1 MNGFKWIDIKVK
13 VMEYW
18 GANMEFLLL
27 IVVAGLYYII
37 YLTAVMYSE
46 KIVVLPIIIY
56 TIVFVVIGITFIFI
70 GDSYDQLTNF
80 NVILYMASLFYAW
93 MAIRNLWNR
102 PLLLKYKNITDSSSG
117 IVNKS
122 EYNSVESL
130 RINIEIAKY
139 KVIIS
144 LIVAIVLT
152 VLMTL
157 KSTPQITAE
166 TRDFSISFFILSLFI
181 IIIFAVWDLII
192 RVRKGAFAF
201 VVIRPILFSCWLFI
215 LNMILSRLL

>member
-1 MNGFKWIDIKVK
+1 
-13 VMEYW
+13 
-18 GANMEFLLL
+18 MEFLLL

-56 TIVFVVIGITFIFI
+56 AIVFVVIGITYIFI

-80 NVILYMASLFYAW
+80 NVILYMGSLFYAW

-139 KVIIS
+139 KGIIS

-166 TRDFSISFFILSLFI
+166 TRDLSISFFILSLFI

-201 VVIRPILFSCWLFI
+201 VVIRPILFSFWLFI

>member
-1 MNGFKWIDIKVK
+1 
-13 VMEYW
+13 
-18 GANMEFLLL
+18 MEFLLL

-56 TIVFVVIGITFIFI
+56 AIVFVVIGITYIFI

-80 NVILYMASLFYAW
+80 NVILYMGSLFCAW
-93 MAIRNLWNR
+93 MAFRNLWNR

-139 KVIIS
+139 KGIIS

-166 TRDFSISFFILSLFI
+166 TRDLSISFFILSLFI

-192 RVRKGAFAF
+192 RVRKGTFAF

>member
-1 MNGFKWIDIKVK
+1 
-13 VMEYW
+13 
-18 GANMEFLLL
+18 MEFLLL

-46 KIVVLPIIIY
+46 RIVVLPIIIY
-56 TIVFVVIGITFIFI
+56 AIVFVVIGITYIFI

-139 KVIIS
+139 KGIIS
-144 LIVAIVLT
+144 LIAAIVLT

-192 RVRKGAFAF
+192 RVRKGTFAF

>member
-1 MNGFKWIDIKVK
+1 
-13 VMEYW
+13 
-18 GANMEFLLL
+18 MEFLLL

-56 TIVFVVIGITFIFI
+56 AIVFIVIGITFIFI

-80 NVILYMASLFYAW
+80 NVILYMGSLFYAW

-139 KVIIS
+139 KGIIS

>member
-1 MNGFKWIDIKVK
+1 
-13 VMEYW
+13 
-18 GANMEFLLL
+18 MEFLLL

-56 TIVFVVIGITFIFI
+56 AIVFVVIGITYIFI
-70 GDSYDQLTNF
+70 GDSYNQLTNF
-80 NVILYMASLFYAW
+80 NVILYMGSLFYVW
-93 MAIRNLWNR
+93 MAFRNLWNR

-139 KVIIS
+139 KGIIS

-166 TRDFSISFFILSLFI
+166 TRDLSISFFILSLFI
-181 IIIFAVWDLII
+181 IVIFAVWDLII

-201 VVIRPILFSCWLFI
+201 VVINLIFFSSWLFI

>member
-1 MNGFKWIDIKVK
+1 
-13 VMEYW
+13 
-18 GANMEFLLL
+18 MEFLLL

-46 KIVVLPIIIY
+46 RIVVLPIIIY
-56 TIVFVVIGITFIFI
+56 AIVFVVIGITYIFI

-102 PLLLKYKNITDSSSG
+102 PLLLKYKNITDISSG

-139 KVIIS
+139 KGIIS

-192 RVRKGAFAF
+192 RVRKGTFAF

>member
-1 MNGFKWIDIKVK
+1 
-13 VMEYW
+13 
-18 GANMEFLLL
+18 MEFLLL

-56 TIVFVVIGITFIFI
+56 AIVFVIIGITYIFI

-80 NVILYMASLFYAW
+80 NVILYMGSLFYAW

-139 KVIIS
+139 KGIIS

-166 TRDFSISFFILSLFI
+166 TRDLSISFFILSLFI
-181 IIIFAVWDLII
+181 IIIFAVWDLFI
-192 RVRKGAFAF
+192 RVRKGVFAF

-215 LNMILSRLL
+215 LNM

>member
-1 MNGFKWIDIKVK
+1 
-13 VMEYW
+13 
-18 GANMEFLLL
+18 FLLL

-46 KIVVLPIIIY
+46 RIVVLPIIIY
-56 TIVFVVIGITFIFI
+56 AIVFVVIGITYIFI

-139 KVIIS
+139 KGIIS

-192 RVRKGAFAF
+192 RVRKGTFAF

>member
-1 MNGFKWIDIKVK
+1 MVS
-13 VMEYW
+13 
-18 GANMEFLLL
+18 L
-27 IVVAGLYYII
+27 I
-37 YLTAVMYSE
+37 
-46 KIVVLPIIIY
+46 
-56 TIVFVVIGITFIFI
+56 FFI

-80 NVILYMASLFYAW
+80 NVILYMGSLFYAW
-93 MAIRNLWNR
+93 MAFRNIWNR

-122 EYNSVESL
+122 EYNAVESL

-139 KVIIS
+139 KGIIS

-166 TRDFSISFFILSLFI
+166 TRDLSISFFILSLFI

-192 RVRKGAFAF
+192 RVRKGTFAF

>member
-1 MNGFKWIDIKVK
+1 
-13 VMEYW
+13 
-18 GANMEFLLL
+18 MEFLLL

-56 TIVFVVIGITFIFI
+56 AILFVIIGITYIFI

-80 NVILYMASLFYAW
+80 NVILYMGSLFYAW

-139 KVIIS
+139 KGIIS

-157 KSTPQITAE
+157 TSTPQITAE
-166 TRDFSISFFILSLFI
+166 TRDLSISFFILSLFI
-181 IIIFAVWDLII
+181 IIIFAVWDLFI

-201 VVIRPILFSCWLFI
+201 VVIRPILFSCWIFI

>member
-1 MNGFKWIDIKVK
+1 
-13 VMEYW
+13 
-18 GANMEFLLL
+18 MEFLLL

-56 TIVFVVIGITFIFI
+56 AILFVIIGITYIFI

-80 NVILYMASLFYAW
+80 NVILYMGSLFYAW

-102 PLLLKYKNITDSSSG
+102 PLLLKYKNITDSLSG

-139 KVIIS
+139 KGIIS

-166 TRDFSISFFILSLFI
+166 TRDLSISFFILSLFI
-181 IIIFAVWDLII
+181 IVIFAVWDLII

>member
-1 MNGFKWIDIKVK
+1 
-13 VMEYW
+13 
-18 GANMEFLLL
+18 MEFLLL

-56 TIVFVVIGITFIFI
+56 AIVFVIIGITYIFI

-80 NVILYMASLFYAW
+80 NVILYMGSLFYAW

-102 PLLLKYKNITDSSSG
+102 PLLLKYKNITDSSNG

-139 KVIIS
+139 KGIIS

-166 TRDFSISFFILSLFI
+166 TRDLSISFFILSLFI
-181 IIIFAVWDLII
+181 IIIFAVWDLFI

>member
-1 MNGFKWIDIKVK
+1 
-13 VMEYW
+13 
-18 GANMEFLLL
+18 MEFLLL

-56 TIVFVVIGITFIFI
+56 AILFVIIGITYIFI

-80 NVILYMASLFYAW
+80 NVILYMGSLFYAW

-139 KVIIS
+139 KGIIS

-166 TRDFSISFFILSLFI
+166 TRDLSISFFILSLFI
-181 IIIFAVWDLII
+181 IIIFTVWDLFI

-201 VVIRPILFSCWLFI
+201 VVIRPILFSCWIFI

>member
-1 MNGFKWIDIKVK
+1 
-13 VMEYW
+13 
-18 GANMEFLLL
+18 MEFLLL

-56 TIVFVVIGITFIFI
+56 AIVFVVIGITYIFI

-80 NVILYMASLFYAW
+80 NVILYMGSLFYAW

-139 KVIIS
+139 KGIIS

-166 TRDFSISFFILSLFI
+166 TRDLSISFFILSLFI
-181 IIIFAVWDLII
+181 IVIFAVWDLII
-192 RVRKGAFAF
+192 RVRKGAFTF

-215 LNMILSRLL
+215 

>member
-1 MNGFKWIDIKVK
+1 
-13 VMEYW
+13 
-18 GANMEFLLL
+18 MEFLLL

-56 TIVFVVIGITFIFI
+56 AIVFVIIGITYIFI

-80 NVILYMASLFYAW
+80 NVILYMGSLFYAW

-102 PLLLKYKNITDSSSG
+102 LLLLKYKNITDSSSG

-139 KVIIS
+139 KGIIS

-166 TRDFSISFFILSLFI
+166 TRDLSISFFILSLFI
-181 IIIFAVWDLII
+181 IIIFAVWDLFI

>member
-1 MNGFKWIDIKVK
+1 
-13 VMEYW
+13 
-18 GANMEFLLL
+18 MEFLLL

-56 TIVFVVIGITFIFI
+56 AILFVIIGITYIFI

-80 NVILYMASLFYAW
+80 NVILYMGSLFYAW

-130 RINIEIAKY
+130 RINIEIA
-139 KVIIS
+139 
-144 LIVAIVLT
+144 VLT

-166 TRDFSISFFILSLFI
+166 TRDLSISFFILSLFI
-181 IIIFAVWDLII
+181 IIIFAVWDLFI

-201 VVIRPILFSCWLFI
+201 VVIRPILFSCWIFI

>member
-1 MNGFKWIDIKVK
+1 
-13 VMEYW
+13 
-18 GANMEFLLL
+18 MEFLLL

-56 TIVFVVIGITFIFI
+56 AILFVIIGITYIFI

-80 NVILYMASLFYAW
+80 NVILYMGSLFYAW

-139 KVIIS
+139 KGIIS

-166 TRDFSISFFILSLFI
+166 TRDLSISFFILSLFI

-192 RVRKGAFAF
+192 RVRKGTFAF

>member
-1 MNGFKWIDIKVK
+1 
-13 VMEYW
+13 
-18 GANMEFLLL
+18 MEFLLL

-56 TIVFVVIGITFIFI
+56 AIVFVIIGITYIFI

-80 NVILYMASLFYAW
+80 NVILYMGSFFYAW

-139 KVIIS
+139 KGIIS

-166 TRDFSISFFILSLFI
+166 TRDLSISFFILSLFI
-181 IIIFAVWDLII
+181 IIIFAVWDLFI

>member
-1 MNGFKWIDIKVK
+1 
-13 VMEYW
+13 
-18 GANMEFLLL
+18 MEFLLL

-46 KIVVLPIIIY
+46 RIVVLPIVIY
-56 TIVFVVIGITFIFI
+56 AIVFVVIGITYIFI

-139 KVIIS
+139 KGIIS

-201 VVIRPILFSCWLFI
+201 VIIRPILFSCWLFI

>member
-1 MNGFKWIDIKVK
+1 
-13 VMEYW
+13 
-18 GANMEFLLL
+18 MEFLLL

-56 TIVFVVIGITFIFI
+56 AIVFVVIGITYIFI
-70 GDSYDQLTNF
+70 DDSYDQLTNF
-80 NVILYMASLFYAW
+80 NVILYMGSLFYAW

-139 KVIIS
+139 KGIIS

-166 TRDFSISFFILSLFI
+166 TRDLSISFFILSLFI
-181 IIIFAVWDLII
+181 IVIFAVWDLII
-192 RVRKGAFAF
+192 RVRKGAFTF

>member
-1 MNGFKWIDIKVK
+1 
-13 VMEYW
+13 
-18 GANMEFLLL
+18 MEFLLL

-56 TIVFVVIGITFIFI
+56 AIVFVVIGITYIFI

-80 NVILYMASLFYAW
+80 NVILYMGSLFYAW
-93 MAIRNLWNR
+93 MAFRNLWHR

-139 KVIIS
+139 KGIIS

-166 TRDFSISFFILSLFI
+166 TRDLSISFFILSLFI

-192 RVRKGAFAF
+192 RVRKGTFAF

>member
-1 MNGFKWIDIKVK
+1 
-13 VMEYW
+13 
-18 GANMEFLLL
+18 MEFLLL

-56 TIVFVVIGITFIFI
+56 AILFVIIGITYIFI

-80 NVILYMASLFYAW
+80 NVILYMGSLFYAW

-139 KVIIS
+139 KGIIS

-166 TRDFSISFFILSLFI
+166 TRDLSISFFILSLFI
-181 IIIFAVWDLII
+181 IIIFAVWDLFI

-201 VVIRPILFSCWLFI
+201 VVIRPILFSCWIFI
-215 LNMILSRLL
+215 LNMILSRLLKYVSYTHMTLPTN

>member
-1 MNGFKWIDIKVK
+1 
-13 VMEYW
+13 
-18 GANMEFLLL
+18 MEFLLL

-56 TIVFVVIGITFIFI
+56 AIVFVVIGITYIFI

-80 NVILYMASLFYAW
+80 NVILYMGSLFYAW

-102 PLLLKYKNITDSSSG
+102 PLLLKYKNITDSLSG

-139 KVIIS
+139 KGIIS

-166 TRDFSISFFILSLFI
+166 TRDLSISFFILSLFI
-181 IIIFAVWDLII
+181 IVIFAVWDLII

>member
-1 MNGFKWIDIKVK
+1 
-13 VMEYW
+13 
-18 GANMEFLLL
+18 MEFLLL

-56 TIVFVVIGITFIFI
+56 AIVFVVIGITYIFI

-80 NVILYMASLFYAW
+80 NVILYMGSLFYAW

-139 KVIIS
+139 KGIIS

-166 TRDFSISFFILSLFI
+166 TRDLSISFFILSLFI
-181 IIIFAVWDLII
+181 IVIFAVWDLII
-192 RVRKGAFAF
+192 RVRKGAFTF

-215 LNMILSRLL
+215 LNMIL

>member
-1 MNGFKWIDIKVK
+1 
-13 VMEYW
+13 
-18 GANMEFLLL
+18 MEFLLL

-56 TIVFVVIGITFIFI
+56 AIVFVVIGITYIFI
-70 GDSYDQLTNF
+70 GDSYNQLTNF
-80 NVILYMASLFYAW
+80 NVILYMGSLFYVW
-93 MAIRNLWNR
+93 MAFRNLWNR

-139 KVIIS
+139 KGIIS

-166 TRDFSISFFILSLFI
+166 TRDLSISFFILSLFI
-181 IIIFAVWDLII
+181 IVIFAVWDLII
-192 RVRKGAFAF
+192 RVRKGTFAF
-201 VVIRPILFSCWLFI
+201 VVIRPIFFSSWLFI

>member
-1 MNGFKWIDIKVK
+1 
-13 VMEYW
+13 
-18 GANMEFLLL
+18 MEFLLL

-56 TIVFVVIGITFIFI
+56 AIVFVVIGITYIFI

-80 NVILYMASLFYAW
+80 NVILYMGSLFYAW
-93 MAIRNLWNR
+93 MAIRNIWNR

-130 RINIEIAKY
+130 RINIEITKY
-139 KVIIS
+139 KGIIS

-166 TRDFSISFFILSLFI
+166 TRDLSISFFILSLFI
-181 IIIFAVWDLII
+181 IVIFAVWDLII

>member
-1 MNGFKWIDIKVK
+1 
-13 VMEYW
+13 
-18 GANMEFLLL
+18 MEFLLL

-56 TIVFVVIGITFIFI
+56 AIVFVIIGITYIFI

-80 NVILYMASLFYAW
+80 NVILYMRSLFYAW
-93 MAIRNLWNR
+93 MAFRNLWNR

-139 KVIIS
+139 KGIIS

-166 TRDFSISFFILSLFI
+166 TRDLSISFFILSLFI
-181 IIIFAVWDLII
+181 IVIFAVWDLII

>member
-1 MNGFKWIDIKVK
+1 
-13 VMEYW
+13 
-18 GANMEFLLL
+18 MEFLLL

-56 TIVFVVIGITFIFI
+56 AILFVIIGITYIFI

-80 NVILYMASLFYAW
+80 NVILYMGSLFYAW

-130 RINIEIAKY
+130 RINTKY
-139 KVIIS
+139 KGIIS

-166 TRDFSISFFILSLFI
+166 TRDLSISFFILSLFI
-181 IIIFAVWDLII
+181 IIIFAVWDLFI

-201 VVIRPILFSCWLFI
+201 VVIRPILFSCWIFI

>member
-1 MNGFKWIDIKVK
+1 
-13 VMEYW
+13 
-18 GANMEFLLL
+18 MEFLLL

-56 TIVFVVIGITFIFI
+56 AIVFVVIGITYIFI

-80 NVILYMASLFYAW
+80 NVILYMRSLFYAW
-93 MAIRNLWNR
+93 MAFRNLWNR

-139 KVIIS
+139 KGIIS

-166 TRDFSISFFILSLFI
+166 TRDLSISFFILSLFI

-192 RVRKGAFAF
+192 RVRKGTFAF

>member
-1 MNGFKWIDIKVK
+1 
-13 VMEYW
+13 
-18 GANMEFLLL
+18 MEFLLL

-56 TIVFVVIGITFIFI
+56 AILFVIIGITYIFI

-80 NVILYMASLFYAW
+80 NVILYMGSLFYAW

-102 PLLLKYKNITDSSSG
+102 PLLLKYKNITDSLSG

-139 KVIIS
+139 KGIIS

-166 TRDFSISFFILSLFI
+166 TRDLSISFFILSLFI
-181 IIIFAVWDLII
+181 IVIFAVWDLII

-215 LNMILSRLL
+215 LNMILSRL

>member
-1 MNGFKWIDIKVK
+1 
-13 VMEYW
+13 
-18 GANMEFLLL
+18 MEFLLL

-56 TIVFVVIGITFIFI
+56 ATLFVIIGITYIFI

-80 NVILYMASLFYAW
+80 NVILYMGSLFYAW

-139 KVIIS
+139 KGIIS

-166 TRDFSISFFILSLFI
+166 TRDLSISFFILSLFI
-181 IIIFAVWDLII
+181 IIIFAVWDLFI

-201 VVIRPILFSCWLFI
+201 VVIRPILFSCWIFI

>member
-1 MNGFKWIDIKVK
+1 
-13 VMEYW
+13 
-18 GANMEFLLL
+18 MEFLLL

-56 TIVFVVIGITFIFI
+56 AIVFVIIGITYIFI

-80 NVILYMASLFYAW
+80 NVILYMGSLFYAW

-139 KVIIS
+139 KGNIS

-166 TRDFSISFFILSLFI
+166 TRDLSISFFILSLFI
-181 IIIFAVWDLII
+181 IIIFAVWDLFI

>member
-1 MNGFKWIDIKVK
+1 
-13 VMEYW
+13 
-18 GANMEFLLL
+18 MEFLLL

-93 MAIRNLWNR
+93 RAIRNLWNR

-139 KVIIS
+139 KGIIS

>member
-1 MNGFKWIDIKVK
+1 
-13 VMEYW
+13 
-18 GANMEFLLL
+18 MEFLLL

-56 TIVFVVIGITFIFI
+56 AIVFVVIGITYIFI

-80 NVILYMASLFYAW
+80 NVILYMGSLFYAW

-139 KVIIS
+139 KGVIS

-166 TRDFSISFFILSLFI
+166 TRDLSISFFILSLFI
-181 IIIFAVWDLII
+181 IVIFAVWDLII
-192 RVRKGAFAF
+192 RVRKGAFTF